1 MKGDRGHKGRLRPP
15 NKKVAGSLRFAHYAE
30 HGSPGARRASN
41 LKTLGD
47 MAPSMGRRN
56 MTKRECSET
65 SEPSALAE
73 AAIQEICARLNLGL
87 PAGTPIAVNG
97 GLLHRMWRLETS
109 TGVYAVKDLNPEI
122 IAHPGVPEVYRVSER
137 IVRSVAAAGVRAVPA
152 LQQQGDP
159 LLTLSDRS
167 VLVFPWFE
175 GTSVPEDA
183 VTPGEG
189 RRIGEVLARLHDLH
203 IDPKGLE
210 RPDDSAP
217 PDESWRD
224 LFARG
229 ATLEQ
234 VWARDPEARLRELT
248 SWTRRSKEGADELDS
263 NLVVSHRDL
272 DQKNVMWDSQGE
284 PCLIDWESA
293 GLISPNV
300 ELFEVALYLERAT
313 DRPAKPGRIPSR
325 TSELSVDSAGGPDP
339 AACRDGPLSRRVA
352 QLASLQR
359 RAVVRRH
366 RCGHRGAG
374 ARCKRSHDD
383 AWDVATACGW
393 DRHLGELDLAATF
406 P

>member
-1 MKGDRGHKGRLRPP
+1 
-15 NKKVAGSLRFAHYAE
+15 
-30 HGSPGARRASN
+30 
-41 LKTLGD
+41 

-300 ELFEVALYLERAT
+300 ELFEVALYWSGQRIGPPNRDVFQAVLASYLSI
-313 DRPAKPGRIPSR
+313 RPAVQIQPR
-325 TSELSVDSAGGPDP
+325 
-339 AACRDGPLSRRVA
+339 AAM
-352 QLASLQR
+352 
-359 RAVVRRH
+359 
-366 RCGHRGAG
+366 
-374 ARCKRSHDD
+374 ARCLGGWLNWLHYNVGRSLGDTD
-383 AWDVATACGW
+383 AGIEERELGASEATTT
-393 DRHLGELDLAATF
+393 LGTLRRLAAGIDIWASWT
-406 P
+406 